1 MGFKGLFLTI
11 FIFFSICSLSFAQG
25 LAQPPMVRLIYFVP
39 SDRQPQPDIDTK
51 MDALIKSVQQFFA
64 DAMENH
70 GFDRKTFSFEADATG
85 KAVIHQ
91 VNGQFADMHY
101 HHQTWEKVWGEI
113 DQHFDTSRN
122 IYLIALDTSQPFFQ
136 PILPDGEVG
145 GTCGIG
151 AYHGTTAGRALMP
164 ASGHCFTV
172 DLAAH
177 ELGHAFGLVH
187 DRRVNPKII
196 PVQYK
201 TEVPKRTDPDRMLTS
216 FCAAE
221 RLDVHPSF
229 NTNHRNQNFF
239 EQNATVEMLPP
250 DSSPPDAI
258 RLRFTVTDADGL
270 HQARLLDGG
279 AFQEMMACK
288 TLQGKSFTVEFVTDL
303 LTPEINEIILEVID
317 IKGNATQQTFPI
329 DIVPLL
335 SPAETVLIPDP
346 HLAAAVRETLS
357 LAPDSVITTHAM
369 LDLYDLLVSNRQITD
384 LTGLEYARNLQ
395 WLALGPGVYGS
406 PGETVN
412 SNRISDL
419 SPIAGLTNLRTLWL
433 SYCYIADISMLVSV
447 LAELTQLVDL
457 GLNGNAI
464 SDVSALAA
472 LTQLKSLSL
481 SDNTISDVSALAAL
495 TQLKS
500 LSLSDNTISDISA
513 FSNLARMEVL
523 HLGRNFISD
532 VSAVANLT
540 QMRTLSLT
548 DNHVLDISP
557 LSGLTLLGSLGVGGN
572 SISDISALANL
583 IRLRSLDLGGN
594 SVSDISALANL
605 TQVKDMYLW
614 GNQIRDIAPLAKL
627 ENLTVL
633 RLEGNPIADR
643 TPLRTLLQEN
653 SSLDVDIG
661 LDPPTDTN
669 DPKIEVEDSITGPW
683 LWMIAPTAPYQGG
696 AASTNVD
703 TLALVSEGR
712 VTEAEIAKKGANE
725 GDSVGNY
732 RWTLAEIRNT
742 GIGNP
747 FNFVGEIDN
756 VTDVVHRIGWAEGDV
771 DHHSSYALI
780 TLESATAQE
789 NVVMRV
795 GSDDSIKVWLNG
807 AVVHNNP
814 VNRGSRGFQDT
825 FRVNLRAGNNL
836 LLIKVSEN
844 WGNWSMFVGI
854 EAEVTAVYKSPAS
867 TPSAAPASDVNQD
880 GQVNVLDLILVAQH
894 LGETILG
901 NPRADVNGD
910 GEVNILDLAFV
921 ASAFGED
928 TVPAAPA
935 ISLAQ
940 TDVQEIIPAIQT
952 WIHLAQVEDNG
963 SVVFR
968 QGIDNLQRLLA
979 SLLPQKTALLPNY
992 PNPFNPETWI
1002 PYQLAQDSAVLIR
1015 IYTANGTLVKTLQ
1028 LGHQTAGIYQSRNR
1042 AAYWD
1047 GKNEIGESVASGIY
1061 FYALAAGDFN
1071 ATGKML
1077 IRK

>member
-1 MGFKGLFLTI
+1 MRFKGLFLTI
-11 FIFFSICSLSFAQG
+11 FVFFFICSLSFAQG

-39 SDRQPQPDIDTK
+39 SDREPQPDIDTK
-51 MDALIKSVQQFFA
+51 MDALIKDVQIFYANQ
-64 DAMENH
+64 MEAH
-70 GFDRKTFSFEADATG
+70 GFQRKTFIFETDADG
-85 KAVIHQ
+85 KAV
-91 VNGQFADMHY
+91 VNHIAGRFTDEYYNNLAEA
-101 HHQTWEKVWGEI
+101 WEGVWKEI
-113 DQHFDTSRN
+113 NERFDTSKN
-122 IYLIALDTSQPFFQ
+122 IYFTAID
-136 PILPDGEVG
+136 IRNVG
-145 GTCGIG
+145 GPCGIG
-151 AYHGTTAGRALMP
+151 SFDGSALLP
-164 ASGHCFTV
+164 ASGPCFSWRV
-172 DLAAH
+172 AAH
-177 ELGHAFGLVH
+177 ELAHTFGLH
-187 DRRVNPKII
+187 HAD
-196 PVQYK
+196 YL
-201 TEVPKRTDPDRMLTS
+201 TDAKPDRSYTGDPMLNA
-216 FCAAE
+216 FCTAKW
-221 RLDVHPSF
+221 LDVHRAF
-229 NTNHRNQNFF
+229 NPPQVTFNN
-239 EQNATVEMLPP
+239 EPATIKRPLLSLV
-250 DSSPPDAI
+250 SPPNII
-258 RLRFTVTDADGL
+258 RLRFEVTDPDGIQQVQFFTQGDQIGSPL
-270 HQARLLDGG
+270 KWVG
-279 AFQEMMACK
+279 CK
-288 TLQGKSFTVEFVTDL
+288 SLNGTSRGTVEFVTTY
-303 LTPEINEIILEVID
+303 LTPKSKSVDLQVMD
-317 IKGNATQQTFPI
+317 IHGGTTSLVVPI
-329 DIVPLL
+329 DITPLL
-335 SPAETVLIPDP
+335 PDKVVSIPDAN
-346 HLAAAVRETLS
+346 LAAAVQKEIGNS
-357 LAPDSVITTHAM
+357 ITTRTM
-369 LDLYDLLVSNRQITD
+369 LNLTRLDAHNHQITD
-384 LTGLEYARNLQ
+384 LTGLEHAHNLEYLNLGDRWTGGTNNNSISNFSPVADLTQ
-395 WLALGPGVYGS
+395 LHTLMLNDAISEVSDISELATLPKLVWLELTKNAITDIAPLATFTQLEYLWLQD
-406 PGETVN
+406 N
-412 SNRISDL
+412 AISDISAL
-419 SPIAGLTNLRTLWL
+419 SSLTQLTDLHLSNNAISDISVLTRLKHLRLLSLDDNPIAN
-433 SYCYIADISMLVSV
+433 IVP
-447 LAELTQLVDL
+447 LAELTQLVILHISGTTVSDITPL
-457 GLNGNAI
+457 AGLKQLQELYLNDNNI
-464 SDVSALAA
+464 SDVAPLAGLA
-472 LTQLKSLSL
+472 QLIIL
-481 SDNTISDVSALAAL
+481 
-495 TQLKS
+495 
-500 LSLSDNTISDISA
+500 
-513 FSNLARMEVL
+513 F
-523 HLGRNFISD
+523 
-532 VSAVANLT
+532 
-540 QMRTLSLT
+540 
-548 DNHVLDISP
+548 
-557 LSGLTLLGSLGVGGN
+557 LLN
-572 SISDISALANL
+572 NAI
-583 IRLRSLDLGGN
+583 
-594 SVSDISALANL
+594 
-605 TQVKDMYLW
+605 T
-614 GNQIRDIAPLAKL
+614 DIAPLIEL
-627 ENLTVL
+627 NLTGTSWNSTGL
-633 RLEGNPIADR
+633 YLKGNPLSYASINMHIPAM
-643 TPLRTLLQEN
+643 QAK
-653 SSLDVDIG
+653 G
-661 LDPPTDTN
+661 
-669 DPKIEVEDSITGPW
+669 IEVTFDNSVKISGDTQDDSITGPW

-756 VTDVVHRIGWAEGDV
+756 VTDVAHRIGWAEGDV

-1002 PYQLAQDSAVLIR
+1002 PYQLARDSAVLIR